1 MAGVDADAP
10 RTPTDEPAAFGWAA
24 VAIVLWGT
32 LAAAVGDALDTVRG
46 TTVVLWSFLVAAATL
61 VLAEVVAGRGLSA
74 LRAPPRVVLTGLLGI
89 FGYHALFFLALER
102 APIVQANLLNYLW
115 PLLMVVLAPWIVGER
130 LTGATLLG
138 AGLGFGGAALLVLGE
153 APPGQA
159 PAAAPAL
166 GYALAALAAAAWSV
180 YSLLLKRLGP
190 VAEGRTAL
198 FLVVSV
204 PPAAL
209 LALLDQGPAGLA
221 PPSGRAL
228 VVIAW
233 MGVGPMALAFVA
245 WGRALARGSAARLG
259 ALSYTDPLLSTLLVA
274 WHLERPL
281 GPSVWLGMGLI
292 VGGASLPALAAR
304 IRTSRLPS

>member
-1 MAGVDADAP
+1 M
-10 RTPTDEPAAFGWAA
+10 
-24 VAIVLWGT
+24 
-32 LAAAVGDALDTVRG
+32 
-46 TTVVLWSFLVAAATL
+46 
-61 VLAEVVAGRGLSA
+61 
-74 LRAPPRVVLTGLLGI
+74 VLTGLLGI

-130 LTGATLLG
+130 LTGATLVG

-153 APPGQA
+153 APQGQA

-190 VAEGRTAL
+190 VAGRTAL

-221 PPSGRAL
+221 PPWAARSWSWRRK
-228 VVIAW
+228 W
-233 MGVGPMALAFVA
+233 RGPMAFVA

-274 WHLERPL
+274 WHLEHPL
-281 GPSVWLGMGLI
+281 GPSVWG
-292 VGGASLPALAAR
+292 LAAR
-304 IRTSRLPS
+304 ARRAHPHE